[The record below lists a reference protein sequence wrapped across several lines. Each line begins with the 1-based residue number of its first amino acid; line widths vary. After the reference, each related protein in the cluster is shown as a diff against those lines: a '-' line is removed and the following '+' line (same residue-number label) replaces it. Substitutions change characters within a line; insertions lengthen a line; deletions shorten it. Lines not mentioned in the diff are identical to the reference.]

1 MDIIKKYYKKFTY
14 FEEFITNIMLA
25 AITVL
30 VFISAIARTVKHPL
44 NCIFNDKIKNNG
56 KNVLDSD
63 ELIIISKCVNG
74 SYSSKVKRIL
84 ERSISYVLPF
94 FTVRNK
100 SIHHKV
106 RIDKKLKFKVY
117 YYGDDI
123 TEFDRYV
130 ADKFVNANANA
141 NNLNTEKPKI
151 YFYKDYGD
159 INIWNYL

>member
-1 MDIIKKYYKKFTY
+1 MRTIIHDLKDISHLKLNSDDI
-14 FEEFITNIMLA
+14 
-25 AITVL
+25 L
-30 VFISAIARTVKHPL
+30 VGEVKNNCIGCFSCWVKHPL

-100 SIHHKV
+100 TAFAKWGTIFSAVPPCISFSFHFCEMLSLPNVSKESSISFPTTV
-106 RIDKKLKFKVY
+106 F
-117 YYGDDI
+117 
-123 TEFDRYV
+123 
-130 ADKFVNANANA
+130 
-141 NNLNTEKPKI
+141 P
-151 YFYKDYGD
+151 
-159 INIWNYL
+159 

>member
-1 MDIIKKYYKKFTY
+1 MRTIIHDLKDISHLKLNSDDI
-14 FEEFITNIMLA
+14 
-25 AITVL
+25 L
-30 VFISAIARTVKHPL
+30 VGEVKNNCIGCFSCWVKHPL
-44 NCIFNDKIKNNG
+44 NCIFNDKIKNNS

-94 FTVRNK
+94 FTVRNN
-100 SIHHKV
+100 SIHHSV
-106 RIDKKLKFKVY
+106 RTDKKLKFKVY

-130 ADKFVNANANA
+130 ADKFVNANAN
-141 NNLNTEKPKI
+141 NLNTEKPKI

-159 INIWNYL
+159 INI